1 MGLILLI
8 AFILQSFSP
17 VLIYGD
23 YYLSREAYLALCVNK
38 DKPEM
43 HCEGHC
49 QMTKEMEKEQSRDKN
64 NLPTNTGIS
73 VVYFIADCAE
83 IQVLNPP
90 VLRENDVFP
99 WTQDFAVSNQPK
111 GLFRPPRCC

>member
-1 MGLILLI
+1 
-8 AFILQSFSP
+8 
-17 VLIYGD
+17 
-23 YYLSREAYLALCVNK
+23 
-38 DKPEM
+38 M

-64 NLPTNTGIS
+64 TLPSSAGIS
-73 VVYFIADCAE
+73 MVYFIADYAE

-90 VLRENDVFP
+90 VLRENEVFP
-99 WTQDFAVSNQPK
+99 WMQDFAVSNRPK